1 MSALSMTSTT
11 LRATCPRMFS
21 SMEERVMDETTADP
35 GEPAHCTS
43 RFIRPFS
50 PKRSWAVYLENLC
63 VSRIAFNRI
72 RCYTRM
78 RTATIRGDTT
88 SAGQMSVCL
97 SPYGAHYPEMYR
109 PRGVVDDTIRKAR

>member
-1 MSALSMTSTT
+1 MRPA
-11 LRATCPRMFS
+11 ACEGPRWLFWNCRGCH
-21 SMEERVMDETTADP
+21 SMEERIMDETTADP

-43 RFIRPFS
+43 RFICPFS
-50 PKRSWAVYLENLC
+50 PKRSWAISRKSVRI
-63 VSRIAFNRI
+63 RIAFNRI

-97 SPYGAHYPEMYR
+97 SPHGAHYPEMYR
-109 PRGVVDDTIRKAR
+109 PRGVVDDTIRKPR